1 MISIEVFGPG
11 CQRCQATKEAIRQAI
26 DAAGVEAT
34 VSHVSDPK
42 VIAQNRVF
50 FTPAVR
56 IDGEMKSTG
65 RVPSVEEINK
75 WLIERAAALHG
86 Q

>member
-1 MISIEVFGPG
+1 MINIEVFGAG
-11 CQRCQATKEAIRQAI
+11 CARCQATKEAIRKAI

-34 VSHVSDPK
+34 LTHVSDLK
-42 VIAQNRVF
+42 EIAKNRVF

-65 RVPSVEEINK
+65 RVPTVDEISQWLTNK
-75 WLIERAAALHG
+75 VAT
-86 Q
+86 